1 MKSRLSLLLLVLSLL
16 SFGIVSAQ
24 EAPLRVLATTSI
36 VADVAQNVAGDLL
49 TVEALLPI
57 GADTHA
63 FEPVPADAV
72 RVAEADILLTV
83 GAGYEGFLGDLLENA
98 GDDAAQV
105 VVVSNGIE
113 ILGFSEDEH
122 DHEDEEHHS
131 EEATA
136 DPMATPEAEA
146 EHEDEHEHEGAEHI
160 GVLGSEDLECE
171 AHEDEDHSKRFTN
184 DIAHDEHEHEHGACD
199 PHVWT
204 DPRNVIVWANNIADA
219 FTTADPTNADTY
231 RANADAYIASL
242 EVLHAEIE
250 ALVETLPE
258 ERRVLVTNHEFMGYF
273 AYAYSFEVVGTV
285 LPGVTTDLE
294 PNPQELAEL
303 IELIGEEGV
312 RAIFAEVSANPQLA
326 EVVAEEAGIAVVTTL
341 YSESLSET
349 DGPASTYLDYM
360 RYNAQTIVTA
370 LSN

>member
-1 MKSRLSLLLLVLSLL
+1 MKTLSVLLVVLLLL
-16 SFGIVSAQ
+16 SFGAAGAQ
-24 EAPLRVLATTSI
+24 DAPPRVLATTSI

-49 TVEALLPI
+49 TVDALLPL

-83 GAGYEGFLGDLLENA
+83 GVGYESFLGDLLENA
-98 GDDAAQV
+98 GDEAVEV

-113 ILGFSEDEH
+113 ILGFSEEGH
-122 DHEDEEHHS
+122 GHEDEDHS

-136 DPMATPEAEA
+136 DPMATPETEA
-146 EHEDEHEHEGAEHI
+146 EHEDEHDGEAHI
-160 GVLGSEDLECE
+160 GVLGSEDFECE
-171 AHEDEDHSKRFTN
+171 AHEDENHSKRLTN
-184 DIAHDEHEHEHGACD
+184 DISQEEEEHDEGACD
-199 PHVWT
+199 AHVWT
-204 DPRNVIVWANNIADA
+204 DPRNVIVWTNNIADA
-219 FTTADPTNADTY
+219 FSAADPANADAY

-242 EVLHAEIE
+242 QALHAEIE
-250 ALVETLPE
+250 VLVETLPE
-258 ERRVLVTNHEFMGYF
+258 EQRILVTNHEFMGYF
-273 AYAYSFEVVGTV
+273 AYAYHFEVVGTV

-326 EVVAEEAGIAVVTTL
+326 EVVAQEAGIDVVTTL
-341 YSESLSET
+341 YSESLSEAE
-349 DGPASTYLDYM
+349 GPAPTYLDYM

-370 LSN
+370 LAG